1 MATPQLSPGVL
12 IREVDLTVGRAE
24 NVLDNIGAIA
34 GPFSIGPVEEPIN
47 ISNERELLEV
57 FGRPSSKDNEY
68 EYWMSASSYLSYGGV
83 LKVVRSDN
91 NSLNNSNVG
100 VETSSSAIKIK
111 NFDDYT
117 LNYSD
122 ESQTYYFASK
132 NPGTWANGLKV
143 CYIDDVAD
151 QIVGLGI
158 TNPSSLGLSVGVGV
172 TTPLVN
178 ISIPGDGVTELFNGY
193 LKGIVTEI
201 QENLDGSDLSI
212 KILSRVS
219 SDGTETPTS
228 YNENNSFASIE
239 TGDALYFNDSSG
251 DLIGLANPQGFIED
265 FTFSGGSVIL
275 SEADETYSGVSP
287 VVGGDGNGATFNIV
301 RDNTGDI
308 DEVTIVSGG
317 SGYNVGNQL
326 LIPGSLIGGGG
337 SIGIVSFTATTLAGE
352 ANATYTAVTGTTSGD
367 GVGAEFN
374 IERNASG
381 VIIDISVVESGIRYD
396 VGDTIII
403 LGSNVGGD
411 DIADDVTIN
420 VTGVVDNDQIII
432 SVSEVAEPTELS
444 VTSIRDWY
452 NQQTLGLEN
461 SVVFWRSIADK
472 PITSSYALER
482 NGSSDGLH
490 IVVVDDTGDVT
501 KISGNILEKH
511 LNLSKARD
519 AVSAVNSPT
528 RIWYQDYLANFSNY
542 IFAGTSPSEVADTF
556 HQTSPKATGFS
567 SGFVPFTISDGV
579 WGQEASNTTFSS
591 IGNKTYN
598 LIGGSDYGSG
608 GPTLSDLA
616 DSYELFSNKDEID
629 VNFLI
634 YGPSMSNLIESQ
646 AKANKLISIAN
657 LRKDCIAVISPHKGV
672 VVPGLP
678 GIDGI
683 VGSYNSEQQTNNII
697 KFFAPLSSS
706 SYAVFDSGYKYT
718 FDRFNNQFRYIPC
731 NADIAGLMARTTL
744 TSFPWFSPAGQQRGI
759 LNNAIKLSYNPNK
772 DQRDR
777 LYTARVNSIVNQPGI
792 GILLFGDKTALGF
805 ASAFDRINVRRL
817 FLTIQR
823 ALQSAADAQLFEL
836 NDELTRSN
844 FVNIVE
850 PFLRDVQAKRGVFDF
865 RVICDES
872 NNTPDVIDNNEF
884 RADIF
889 LKPARSINYVTL
901 TFVATRTGVSFE
913 EVAGN
918 V

>member
-12 IREVDLTVGRAE
+12 VREVDLTVGRAE

-47 ISNERELLEV
+47 ISNEQQLLQV

-91 NSLNNSNVG
+91 ASLNNSNVG
-100 VETSSSAIKIK
+100 VETSSSTLKIK

-151 QIVGLGI
+151 QIIGLGI

-178 ISIPGDGVTELFNGY
+178 ISIPGDGVTEVFNGY

-228 YNENNSFASIE
+228 YNQNNSFASIE
-239 TGDALYFNDSSG
+239 TGDTLYFNDSSG
-251 DLIGLANPQGFIED
+251 DLIGLANPQGFILD
-265 FTFSGGSVIL
+265 FTFASGSSIL
-275 SEADETYSGVSP
+275 SEADETYSAVSH
-287 VVGGDGNGATFNIV
+287 VGGTGTGATFNITRNNAGAV
-301 RDNTGDI
+301 DV
-308 DEVTIVSGG
+308 VTIVSGG
-317 SGYNVGNQL
+317 SGYIEGEQL
-326 LIPGSLIGGGG
+326 IIRGSSIGGGG
-337 SIGIVSFTATTLAGE
+337 SIDSLSFTATTVGA
-352 ANATYTAVTGTTSGD
+352 AATYTGVTGTTSGS
-367 GVGAEFN
+367 GIGAEFD

-381 VIIDISVVESGIRYD
+381 EIISIDVVEPGIRYA
-396 VGDTIII
+396 VGDTITI
-403 LGSNVGGD
+403 LGSNVGGNN
-411 DIADDVTIN
+411 ITDDVTITI
-420 VTGVVDNDQIII
+420 TGIVDNDQINIF
-432 SVSEVAEPTELS
+432 VSNVSLPTELS
-444 VTSIRDWY
+444 VISILDWY

-482 NGSSDGLH
+482 NGFGDGLH

-501 KISGNILEKH
+501 RISGNILEKH

-556 HQTSPKATGFS
+556 HQTAPKATGFS
-567 SGFVPFTISDGV
+567 SGFVPFTTSDGV
-579 WGQEASNTTFSS
+579 WGQDASNTTFSS

-598 LIGGSDYGSG
+598 LLGGSDYGSG
-608 GPTLSDLA
+608 GPTLSNLA
-616 DSYELFSNKDEID
+616 ASYQLFANKDEID

-634 YGPSMSNLIESQ
+634 YGPSMSNVLESQ
-646 AKANKLISIAN
+646 AKANRLISIAN
-657 LRKDCIAVISPHKGV
+657 SRKDCIAVISPHKGEV
-672 VVPGLP
+672 VNIL
-678 GIDGI
+678 
-683 VGSYNSEQQTNNII
+683 NSEIQTNNII
-697 KFFAPLSSS
+697 RFFAPLSSS

-759 LNNAIKLSYNPNK
+759 LNNAIKLAYNPNK

-777 LYTARVNSIVNQPGI
+777 LYTARVNSIINQPGI

-817 FLTIQR
+817 FLTVQR

-836 NDELTRSN
+836 NDEITRSN

-850 PFLRDVQAKRGVFDF
+850 PFLRDIQAKRGVFDF
-865 RVICDES
+865 RVICDAS
-872 NNTPDVIDNNEF
+872 NNTPEVIDNNEF

-889 LKPARSINYVTL
+889 LKPARSINYITL

>member
-57 FGRPSSKDNEY
+57 FGRPSSKDDEY

-91 NSLNNSNVG
+91 DSLNNSNVG

-151 QIVGLGI
+151 QIIGLGI
-158 TNPSSLGLSVGVGV
+158 TNPSSLGLIVGVGV
-172 TTPLVN
+172 TTPLAN
-178 ISIPGDGVTELFNGY
+178 ISIPGDGVTEVFNGY

-201 QENLDGSDLSI
+201 QENLDGSNLSI

-228 YNENNSFASIE
+228 YNQNNSFASIE

-287 VVGGDGNGATFNIV
+287 SIGGNGTGATFNIV

-337 SIGIVSFTATTLAGE
+337 SIDSLSFTATTVGA
-352 ANATYTAVTGTTSGD
+352 AATYTGVTGTTSGD
-367 GVGAEFN
+367 GVGAEFD
-374 IERNASG
+374 IERNTSG
-381 VIIDISVVESGIRYD
+381 VIIDISVVESGIRYAI
-396 VGDTIII
+396 GDTITI
-403 LGSNVGGD
+403 LGSDVGGD
-411 DIADDVTIN
+411 DVTDDVIVTVTGIAD
-420 VTGVVDNDQIII
+420 NDSILI

-482 NGSSDGLH
+482 NGFSDGLH

-501 KISGNILEKH
+501 GISGNILEKH

-528 RIWYQDYLANFSNY
+528 RIWYQDYIANFSNY
-542 IFAGTSPSEVADTF
+542 IFAGTSPSEVADNF

-567 SGFVPFTISDGV
+567 NGFVPFTISDGV
-579 WGQEASNTTFSS
+579 WGQDAFNTTFSS

-598 LIGGSDYGSG
+598 LSGGSDYESG
-608 GPTLSDLA
+608 GPTLSNLA

-629 VNFLI
+629 INFLI
-634 YGPSMSNLIESQ
+634 YGPSMLNLIESQ

-657 LRKDCIAVISPHKGV
+657 LRKDCIAVISPHRGEV
-672 VVPGLP
+672 VNV
-678 GIDGI
+678 
-683 VGSYNSEQQTNNII
+683 SNSEMQTNNII

>member
-12 IREVDLTVGRAE
+12 VREVDLTVGRAD

-47 ISNERELLEV
+47 ISNERQLLEV

-83 LKVVRSDN
+83 LKVVRTDN
-91 NSLNNSNVG
+91 DSLNNSNAA
-100 VETSSSAIKIK
+100 VELASTEIKIL
-111 NFDDYT
+111 NFDDYN

-122 ESQTYYFASK
+122 QSQPYYFASK

-151 QIVGLGI
+151 QIIGLGI

-172 TTPLVN
+172 TTPLIN
-178 ISIPGDGVTELFNGY
+178 ISIPGDGVTEVFNGY

-201 QENLDGSDLSI
+201 QENLNGSNLSI

-228 YNENNSFASIE
+228 YTQSNSFASIE
-239 TGDALYFNDSSG
+239 TGDPLYFNDSSG
-251 DLIGLANPQGFIED
+251 DLIGLANPEGFIED

-275 SEADETYSGVSP
+275 SEANETYSGVSP
-287 VVGGDGNGATFNIV
+287 SIGGDGNGATFNVV
-301 RDNTGDI
+301 RDNDGDI

-326 LIPGSLIGGGG
+326 IIPGSLIGGGG
-337 SIGIVSFTATTLAGE
+337 SVDTFTSTETIVGAAATFTG
-352 ANATYTAVTGTTSGD
+352 VTGTTSGD
-367 GVGAEFN
+367 GVGAEFD

-381 VIIDISVVESGIRYD
+381 EIIIITVTEPGIRYA
-396 VGDTIII
+396 VGDTITI
-403 LGSNVGGD
+403 LGSDVGGVD
-411 DIADDVTIN
+411 GTDDVILTI
-420 VTGVVDNDQIII
+420 TSLTDNDQIII
-432 SVSEVAEPTELS
+432 SVSEVALPTELS

-461 SVVFWRSIADK
+461 STVFWRSIADK
-472 PITSSYALER
+472 PKTSSYALER
-482 NGSSDGLH
+482 NGSGDGLH
-490 IVVVDDTGDVT
+490 IVVVDDSGSVT
-501 KISGNILEKH
+501 RISGNILEKH

-528 RIWYQDYLANFSNY
+528 RIWYQDYIANFSNY

-567 SGFVPFTISDGV
+567 NGFVPFTISDGV

-598 LIGGSDYGSG
+598 LLGGSDYEDG
-608 GPTLSDLA
+608 GPTLSNLA
-616 DSYELFSNKDEID
+616 NSYQLFSNRNEID

-634 YGPSMSNLIESQ
+634 YGPSMLNLLDSQ

-657 LRKDCIAVISPHKGV
+657 SRKDCIAVISPHRG
-672 VVPGLP
+672 
-678 GIDGI
+678 DI
-683 VGSYNSEQQTNNII
+683 VNISNSEIQTNNII

-718 FDRFNNQFRYIPC
+718 FDRFNNQFRYISC

-759 LNNAIKLSYNPNK
+759 LNNAIKLAYNPNK

-777 LYTARVNSIVNQPGI
+777 LYTARVNSIINQPGI
-792 GILLFGDKTALGF
+792 GVLLFGDKTALGF

-817 FLTIQR
+817 FLTVQR

-836 NDELTRSN
+836 NDEITRSN
-844 FVNIVE
+844 FVNIVD
-850 PFLRDVQAKRGVFDF
+850 PFLRDVQAKRGVSDF
-865 RVICDES
+865 RVICNES

-913 EVAGN
+913 EVAGS

>member
-57 FGRPSSKDNEY
+57 FGRPSSKDDEY

-91 NSLNNSNVG
+91 DSLNNSNVG

-117 LNYSD
+117 LNYSN

-151 QIVGLGI
+151 QIIGLGI

-178 ISIPGDGVTELFNGY
+178 ISIPGDGVTEVFNGY

-201 QENLDGSDLSI
+201 QENLDGSNLSI

-228 YNENNSFASIE
+228 YNQNNSFASIE
-239 TGDALYFNDSSG
+239 TGDTLYFNDSSG

-275 SEADETYSGVSP
+275 SEADEIYSGISP
-287 VVGGDGNGATFNIV
+287 SIGGDGTGATFNIV

-337 SIGIVSFTATTLAGE
+337 SIDSLSFTATAVG
-352 ANATYTAVTGTTSGD
+352 AAATYTGVTGTTSGD
-367 GVGAEFN
+367 GVGAEFD

-381 VIIDISVVESGIRYD
+381 VIINISIVESGIRYAI
-396 VGDTIII
+396 GDTITI
-403 LGSNVGGD
+403 LGSDVGGD
-411 DIADDVTIN
+411 DVTDNVIVTVTGIAD
-420 VTGVVDNDQIII
+420 NDSILI

-461 SVVFWRSIADK
+461 SVIFWRSIADK

-501 KISGNILEKH
+501 GISGNILEKH

-528 RIWYQDYLANFSNY
+528 RIWYQDYIANFSNY
-542 IFAGTSPSEVADTF
+542 IFAGTSPSEVSDNF

-567 SGFVPFTISDGV
+567 NGFVPFTISDGV
-579 WGQEASNTTFSS
+579 WGQDASNTTFSS

-598 LIGGSDYGSG
+598 LLGGSDYESG
-608 GPTLSDLA
+608 GPTLSNLA

-629 VNFLI
+629 INFLI
-634 YGPSMSNLIESQ
+634 YGPSMLNLIESQ

-657 LRKDCIAVISPHKGV
+657 LRKDCIAVISPHRGEV
-672 VVPGLP
+672 VNV
-678 GIDGI
+678 
-683 VGSYNSEQQTNNII
+683 SNSETQTNNII
-697 KFFAPLSSS
+697 KFFAPLTSS

>member
-91 NSLNNSNVG
+91 DSLNNSNVG
-100 VETSSSAIKIK
+100 VETSSSTLKIK

-122 ESQTYYFASK
+122 ETQTYYFASK

-151 QIVGLGI
+151 QIIGLGI

-178 ISIPGDGVTELFNGY
+178 ISIPGDGVTEVFNGY

-201 QENLDGSDLSI
+201 QENLDGSNLSI

-228 YNENNSFASIE
+228 YNQNNSFASIE
-239 TGDALYFNDSSG
+239 TGDTLYFNDSSG

-275 SEADETYSGVSP
+275 SEADEIYSGISP
-287 VVGGDGNGATFNIV
+287 SIGGDGNGATFNVV

-337 SIGIVSFTATTLAGE
+337 SIDSLSFTATAVG
-352 ANATYTAVTGTTSGD
+352 AAATYTGVTGTTSGD
-367 GVGAEFN
+367 GVGAEFV
-374 IERNASG
+374 IERDGSG
-381 VIIDISVVESGIRYD
+381 VIIDISIVESGIRYA
-396 VGDTIII
+396 VGDTITI
-403 LGSNVGGD
+403 LGSDVGGD
-411 DIADDVTIN
+411 DVTDN
-420 VTGVVDNDQIII
+420 VTVTVTGIVDNDSILI

-461 SVVFWRSIADK
+461 SVIFWRSIADK

-501 KISGNILEKH
+501 GISGNILEKH

-528 RIWYQDYLANFSNY
+528 RIWYQDYIANFSNY
-542 IFAGTSPSEVADTF
+542 IFAGKSPSESADNF

-567 SGFVPFTISDGV
+567 NGFVPFTISDGV
-579 WGQEASNTTFSS
+579 WGQDASNTTFSS

-598 LIGGSDYGSG
+598 LLGGSDYNSG
-608 GPTLSDLA
+608 GPTLSNLA

-629 VNFLI
+629 INFLI
-634 YGPSMSNLIESQ
+634 YGPSMLNLIESQ

-657 LRKDCIAVISPHKGV
+657 LRKDCIAVISPHRGEV
-672 VVPGLP
+672 VNV
-678 GIDGI
+678 
-683 VGSYNSEQQTNNII
+683 SNSEIQTNNII

-718 FDRFNNQFRYIPC
+718 FDSL
-731 NADIAGLMARTTL
+731 AML
-744 TSFPWFSPAGQQRGI
+744 I
-759 LNNAIKLSYNPNK
+759 L
-772 DQRDR
+772 Q
-777 LYTARVNSIVNQPGI
+777 V
-792 GILLFGDKTALGF
+792 
-805 ASAFDRINVRRL
+805 
-817 FLTIQR
+817 
-823 ALQSAADAQLFEL
+823 
-836 NDELTRSN
+836 
-844 FVNIVE
+844 
-850 PFLRDVQAKRGVFDF
+850 
-865 RVICDES
+865 
-872 NNTPDVIDNNEF
+872 
-884 RADIF
+884 
-889 LKPARSINYVTL
+889 
-901 TFVATRTGVSFE
+901 
-913 EVAGN
+913 
-918 V
+918 